1 MMTAE
6 QKAEIITLRSGGITF
21 SDIAEQLGLSINTVK
36 SFYRRCGNAPEKAA
50 ASCCKCCGKAIVQP
64 SGAREKKFCSDKCRM
79 EWWNAHR
86 EDVNKKAFY
95 DYVCECCGRHFRAYG
110 SKRRKY
116 CSHKCYIAD
125 NGISGTGI
133 ARRNEFKRMIEAAD
147 NGEIDIILTKSI
159 QRFARNTVDLLET
172 MRHLKDIG
180 VEVRFE

>member
-50 ASCCKCCGKAIVQP
+50 ASYCKCCGKAIVQP

-86 EDVNKKAFY
+86 EDVNS
-95 DYVCECCGRHFRAYG
+95 VC
-110 SKRRKY
+110 
-116 CSHKCYIAD
+116 
-125 NGISGTGI
+125 
-133 ARRNEFKRMIEAAD
+133 
-147 NGEIDIILTKSI
+147 
-159 QRFARNTVDLLET
+159 
-172 MRHLKDIG
+172 
-180 VEVRFE
+180 